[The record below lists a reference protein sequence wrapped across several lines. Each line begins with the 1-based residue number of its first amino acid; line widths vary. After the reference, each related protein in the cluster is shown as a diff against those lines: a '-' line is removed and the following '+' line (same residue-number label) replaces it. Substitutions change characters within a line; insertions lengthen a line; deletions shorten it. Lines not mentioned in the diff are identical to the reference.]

1 MLRVFSKANNL
12 SYALLRRS
20 FSAAAVPLSQQTTLE
35 DDLDEFFSTM
45 GKRDKPMDLH
55 NLTHLMQ
62 NSFIDRHF
70 TFDEHQS
77 YAPVIEELVF
87 YAKDWI

>member
-1 MLRVFSKANNL
+1 
-12 SYALLRRS
+12 
-20 FSAAAVPLSQQTTLE
+20 
-35 DDLDEFFSTM
+35 
-45 GKRDKPMDLH
+45 
-55 NLTHLMQ
+55 MQ

-87 YAKDWI
+87 YTKDWAGTNPDEHVPLSDALTLVKFGSAFDVQDLKYWRDARTMVEAAL

>member
-1 MLRVFSKANNL
+1 MVLK
-12 SYALLRRS
+12 
-20 FSAAAVPLSQQTTLE
+20 
-35 DDLDEFFSTM
+35 
-45 GKRDKPMDLH
+45 
-55 NLTHLMQ
+55 NLTDLME

-87 YAKDWI
+87 YAKDWAESNPAEFVPLSEAIILLKFGSAFDIQDLKYWRSARSMVEQALSTGDNDMD